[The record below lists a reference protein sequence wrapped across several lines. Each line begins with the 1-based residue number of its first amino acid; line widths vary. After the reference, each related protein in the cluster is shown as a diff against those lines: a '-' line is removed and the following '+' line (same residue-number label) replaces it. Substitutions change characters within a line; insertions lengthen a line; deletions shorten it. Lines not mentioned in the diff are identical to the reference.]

1 MYHYQNVCGTRT
13 TIKAHKTYAH
23 AHTRL
28 HAIKVRSISWAGGER
43 ATRTKKIDKKLT
55 LQQHI
60 HTYTQATKCFYTFWG
75 FICLHIVHSW
85 FIFSDQYIL
94 EDGAMFVCTV
104 NGYVPLDEVRCR
116 CVMCRTHI
124 HLIFALFIFSTH
136 ARPLLNASPQTRMRV
151 RFECWVNVSACVWSV
166 AAKRKITLNAFDRK
180 RNPERYVHK
189 TNQWTNNT
197 KK

>member
-1 MYHYQNVCGTRT
+1 MPLKWGQSLRFGGRRKSNGYKENWQKIDITM
-13 TIKAHKTYAH
+13 AYAH
-23 AHTRL
+23 
-28 HAIKVRSISWAGGER
+28 I
-43 ATRTKKIDKKLT
+43 
-55 LQQHI
+55 QP
-60 HTYTQATKCFYTFWG
+60 YTQATKCFYTFWG
-75 FICLHIVHSW
+75 LICLHIVHSW

-136 ARPLLNASPQTRMRV
+136 ARSLLNASPTRMPV
-151 RFECWVNVSACVWSV
+151 RFGCWVNVSVCMWSV

-180 RNPERYVHK
+180 RNPERYVHN
-189 TNQWTNNT
+189 TNQRTNNT
-197 KK
+197 RKQKQAFW